1 MIAKSF
7 NRQLWIILLIL
18 SIATPSNSFAED
30 TKDTVE
36 DSSSGIEHDDTFDY
50 MLKNYKNQ
58 YYRQD
63 QGPGAK
69 RKDNNPNKA
78 PDRYVYETPT
88 VKALSHLFWAVN
100 MYKVEDDEA
109 IDEFMR
115 INECNIYRTYNPDEV
130 EWKKIRDA
138 TRNFLVENKND
149 FPTRFEFMLP
159 LKLGDYIESK
169 KSMKLQKE
177 YEINNL
183 RRFEL
188 VASDYRAAKKACVK
202 DHNILKGY
210 PRAIILEFSRPF
222 NLTYFPVDR
231 TQALDYIKEKIT
243 FMKKKY
249 PPKVHTKK
257 FSYKLRDAY
266 LVIKVK
272 IFTFGKFL
280 GRGNLEINTVQM
292 MGVLEGYEI
301 YEDVGKEK
309 LMYTQNYV
317 ARRKKGK
324 LNDRLKSQY
333 EIIIKRSKDRGIL
346 HP

>member
-7 NRQLWIILLIL
+7 NKQLWIILFIL
-18 SIATPSNSFAED
+18 SIAPLSNSFAED
-30 TKDTVE
+30 SKDTGE
-36 DSSSGIEHDDTFDY
+36 ASSSEIERDDTFDY
-50 MLKNYKNQ
+50 MLKGYKNK
-58 YYRQD
+58 YLRQD

-69 RKDNNPNKA
+69 SKNNNPNKA

-109 IDEFMR
+109 VDEFMR
-115 INECNIYRTYNPDEV
+115 INECDIYRNFNADEV
-130 EWKKIRDA
+130 EWKSVRNA
-138 TRNFLVENKND
+138 TRDFLIENKSD

-159 LKLGDYIESK
+159 LKLGDYNEEK
-169 KSMKLQKE
+169 KSIMIQNEFKIK
-177 YEINNL
+177 NL

-188 VASDYRAAKKACVK
+188 LASDYRLASKPCVK
-202 DHNILKGY
+202 DHNLAKGY
-210 PRAIILEFSRPF
+210 PRALILEFSRPF
-222 NLTYFPVDR
+222 NLTSFPIER
-231 TQALDYIKEKIT
+231 TKALEYIKSKIAL
-243 FMKKKY
+243 MKKKY

-257 FSYKLRDAY
+257 FSLKLRNAY
-266 LVIKVK
+266 LLIKIK
-272 IFTFGKFL
+272 IFTYGKML
-280 GRGNLEINTVQM
+280 GTNFQELRTVQM

-309 LMYTQNYV
+309 LMFTQNYV

-324 LNDRLKSQY
+324 LNDRLKGQY
-333 EIIIKRSKDRGIL
+333 EIITKRSKNRGIL

>member
-7 NRQLWIILLIL
+7 NRQLWIILFIL

-30 TKDTVE
+30 TKDMVE
-36 DSSSGIEHDDTFDY
+36 NSSSEIERDDTFDF
-50 MLKNYKNQ
+50 MLKSYKNK
-58 YYRQD
+58 YFRQD

-69 RKDNNPNKA
+69 SRSNNPNKA

-115 INECNIYRTYNPDEV
+115 INECDIYRNFNADEV
-130 EWKKIRDA
+130 EWKNVRNA
-138 TRNFLVENKND
+138 TRDFLIENKSD

-159 LKLGDYIESK
+159 LKLGDYNEEK
-169 KSMKLQKE
+169 KSIMIQKAFK
-177 YEINNL
+177 IKTL

-188 VASDYRAAKKACVK
+188 LASDYKAAKKPCVK
-202 DHNILKGY
+202 DHNLAKGY

-222 NLTYFPVDR
+222 NLTSFPIEKTR
-231 TQALDYIKEKIT
+231 ALDYIKGKIT
-243 FMKKKY
+243 LMKNKY

-266 LVIKVK
+266 LLIKVK
-272 IFTFGKFL
+272 IFTYGKML
-280 GRGNLEINTVQM
+280 GINLQELRTVQM

-309 LMYTQNYV
+309 LMFTQNYV